1 MDPSTCQRTLPP
13 KLLEKG
19 SPLPS
24 HLLEYHQLLPSLWK
38 IKRAFDSSWTKKS
51 IVRNYDESS
60 VLELFLSLSLLRLSI
75 HRELRVFE
83 EPYRVFRWPLCRW
96 NRETADRERERERER
111 MKNKGILATYF
122 SRRLDLE
129 RFEQDSKVFRDDW
142 SIGITMRV
150 AVWGF
155 CALLLCLRLG

>member
-60 VLELFLSLSLLRLSI
+60 VLELFLSLSLSSDYRSTENYECLRSHTEYFGGHCVDEIAKQLI
-75 HRELRVFE
+75 EK
-83 EPYRVFRWPLCRW
+83 
-96 NRETADRERERERER
+96 EREKERGWKIKE
-111 MKNKGILATYF
+111 F
-122 SRRLDLE
+122 WRRI
-129 RFEQDSKVFRDDW
+129 FRD
-142 SIGITMRV
+142 
-150 AVWGF
+150 VWTSNASNRIRKYF
-155 CALLLCLRLG
+155 EMIEV

>member
-60 VLELFLSLSLLRLSI
+60 VLELFLSLSLSSDYRSTENYECLRSHTEYFGGHCVDEIAKQLI
-75 HRELRVFE
+75 EK
-83 EPYRVFRWPLCRW
+83 
-96 NRETADRERERERER
+96 EREKERGWKIKE
-111 MKNKGILATYF
+111 F
-122 SRRLDLE
+122 WRRI
-129 RFEQDSKVFRDDW
+129 FRD
-142 SIGITMRV
+142 
-150 AVWGF
+150 VWTSNASSRIRKCF
-155 CALLLCLRLG
+155 EMIEV

>member
-1 MDPSTCQRTLPP
+1 MDPSSRQRTLPP

-96 NRETADRERERERER
+96 NRETADRERERERGWKIKE
-111 MKNKGILATYF
+111 F
-122 SRRLDLE
+122 WRRI
-129 RFEQDSKVFRDDW
+129 FRD
-142 SIGITMRV
+142 
-150 AVWGF
+150 VWTSNASNRIRKYF
-155 CALLLCLRLG
+155 EMIEV

>member
-60 VLELFLSLSLLRLSI
+60 VLELFLSLSLSSDYRSTENYECLRSHTEYFGGHCVDEIAKQLI
-75 HRELRVFE
+75 EK
-83 EPYRVFRWPLCRW
+83 
-96 NRETADRERERERER
+96 ERERER

-129 RFEQDSKVFRDDW
+129 RLEQDSKVFRDDW

-150 AVWGF
+150 EVWSF